1 MESKNSMKQR
11 TIYKNCK
18 QAVLEKA
25 YTAEQ
30 IMNADRSQVEQIFG
44 IDLAGYTDA
53 FLEALKG
60 NLIEDMEQIERQSG
74 MDYIKDTIK
83 QKWPDI
89 EIEDGDS
96 RLKPSFIIWPLG
108 RPEEPAED
116 IQPEGVKR

>member
-1 MESKNSMKQR
+1 MRQR

-30 IMNADRSQVEQIFG
+30 IMNADRNQVEQIFG
-44 IDLAGYTDA
+44 IDLAGHTDA

-60 NLIEDMEQIERQSG
+60 NLVEDMKQIERQSS
-74 MDYIKDTIK
+74 MDYIKDVVK

-89 EIEDGDS
+89 EIEESDS
-96 RLKPSFIIWPLG
+96 RIKSSFIVWPLG
-108 RPEEPAED
+108 KPEEAAE
-116 IQPEGVKR
+116 